1 MVITILEATVAPDHV
16 ADLKAAFSSAGSQV
30 PRGLLRTDLIS
41 ASKDPTRWRIQ
52 TLWSSREAL
61 DAMRQTGTPAGVLMF
76 RAAGAEP
83 TLSVFDVV
91 ATLTG
96 GE

>member
-1 MVITILEATVAPDHV
+1 MVITVLEATVAPDRV
-16 ADLKAAFSSAGSQV
+16 ADLKAAFSSAGSRV
-30 PRGLLRTDLIS
+30 PPGLVRTDLVS

-52 TLWSSREAL
+52 TLWSSRETL

-83 TLSVFDVV
+83 TLTVFDVV
-91 ATLTG
+91 ASLTG
-96 GE
+96 RA